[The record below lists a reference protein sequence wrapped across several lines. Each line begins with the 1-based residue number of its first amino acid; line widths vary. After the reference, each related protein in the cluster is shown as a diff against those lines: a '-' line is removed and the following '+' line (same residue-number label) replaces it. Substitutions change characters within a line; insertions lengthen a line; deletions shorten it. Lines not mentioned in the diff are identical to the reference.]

1 MITIDPGGLR
11 SLRQA
16 MSELEANMPKEMKT
30 ATSKTIRRGKSITA
44 KKLSRIIK
52 AKQKILRA
60 VGRGKR
66 EGQQA
71 FFILSGNFR
80 ISWKWFKPVQTKS
93 GVTVKATRVP
103 LSPQTVAQLNKAF
116 MGPRPG
122 VVAVK
127 LRGQVMRRKAVSGRA
142 INAVPAMVPVEML
155 RQNPAMVDEIVA
167 DLTAEYEKQLRERI
181 RFLKVKMAGKLRN
194 QKQ

>member
-1 MITIDPGGLR
+1 MISVDPGGLR
-11 SLRQA
+11 ALRQA
-16 MSELEANMPKEMKT
+16 LSDLESDVPKEMKV
-30 ATSKTIRRGKSITA
+30 ATSKTIKRGKSITA
-44 KKLSRIIK
+44 KKLSKIIK

-66 EGQQA
+66 DGSQA

-80 ISWKWFKPVQTKS
+80 ISWKWFKPVQDNA

-103 LSPQTVAQLNKAF
+103 LSAKTQQDLRGAF

-127 LRGQVMRRKAVSGRA
+127 LRGQVMRRKSVSGRK
-142 INAVPAMVPVEML
+142 IQAVPAMVPVELL
-155 RQNPAMVDEIVA
+155 RQNPGMVDDIVA
-167 DLTAEYEKQLRERI
+167 EFTTEYEKQIRERI